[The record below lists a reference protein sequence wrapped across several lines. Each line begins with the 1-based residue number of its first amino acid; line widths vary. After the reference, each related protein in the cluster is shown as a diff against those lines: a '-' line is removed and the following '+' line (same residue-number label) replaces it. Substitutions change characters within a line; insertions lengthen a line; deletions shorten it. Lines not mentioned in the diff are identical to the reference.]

1 MQARIIRDDIEV
13 SPSADLSEAEQA
25 QTVERI
31 VWRNGADRP
40 VTFFKLGAILDRP
53 DSFMLVRLGIAEPA
67 DEECRLAASMT
78 TAQRQQAQHASKRL
92 AAGIHPEDFGLYD
105 AGVILGYNPDGSYK
119 PGQNFDQLP
128 QDTDDEEDE

>member
-13 SPSADLSEAEQA
+13 SPSADLSEAEKS

-31 VWRNGADRP
+31 VWRNGADTP

-105 AGVILGYNPDGSYK
+105 AGVIVGYNPDGSYK
-119 PGQNFDQLP
+119 PGPNFAQLP

>member
-13 SPSADLSEAEQA
+13 SPSADLSEAEKS

-31 VWRNGADRP
+31 VWRNGADTP
-40 VTFFKLGAILDRP
+40 VTFFKPGAILDRP

-67 DEECRLAASMT
+67 DEQCRLAASMT

-105 AGVILGYNPDGSYK
+105 AGVIVGYNPDGTYK
-119 PGQNFDQLP
+119 PGPNFDQLP
-128 QDTDDEEDE
+128 QDTEDEEDE

>member
-1 MQARIIRDDIEV
+1 MKARIIRDDLEV
-13 SPSADLSEAEQA
+13 SPSAVLSEDEQL
-25 QTVERI
+25 QTVERV
-31 VWRNGADRP
+31 VWRNGANQ
-40 VTFFKLGAILDRP
+40 TALFWELGAILERP
-53 DSFMLVRLGIAEPA
+53 DCYMLVRMGVAEPA